1 MKYTELPKKWKE
13 AATQDAIDKCNEL
26 YTENDL
32 NIRATKE
39 SVEVLQYLDEHDYEV
54 EYIKSIK
61 EERLVIEG
69 LY

>member
-13 AATQDAIDKCNEL
+13 VAIQDAIDKCNEL
-26 YTENDL
+26 YAEDNL
-32 NIRATKE
+32 NIRATEK
-39 SVEVLQYLDEHDYEV
+39 SIEVLQYLDEHDYEV
-54 EYIKSIK
+54 EYVKSIK